1 MELIITVPDEAKVAL
16 EQRARERGCR
26 DVTTYV
32 ERLITTDLLAAK
44 SFESPS
50 KKFMSNYRVF
60 VTSSESR
67 RGRQRPPHS
76 ASDSQSPSPTVDSD

>member
-1 MELIITVPDEAKVAL
+1 MELTITVSDEAKVAL

-44 SFESPS
+44 SFDEILAPIRKTFQASG
-50 KKFMSNYRVF
+50 MSEDEGEALFADARAEVYQERKA
-60 VTSSESR
+60 EE
-67 RGRQRPPHS
+67 G
-76 ASDSQSPSPTVDSD
+76 

>member
-1 MELIITVPDEAKVAL
+1 MELTITVPDDAKVAL

-44 SFESPS
+44 SFDKILAPIRQTFHASG
-50 KKFMSNYRVF
+50 MSEDEADALFAEARAEVYQERKA
-60 VTSSESR
+60 T
-67 RGRQRPPHS
+67 GR
-76 ASDSQSPSPTVDSD
+76 